1 MDTMDQLTDIFR
13 SVFNDETI
21 ELADQLTADDIDGW
35 DSIAHINLIFAV
47 EAAFGVTFST
57 SDLKTLATV
66 GDLRKLIEKRVS

>member
-47 EAAFGVTFST
+47 EEAFGVSFST

-66 GDLRKLIEKRVS
+66 GDLRTLIEQRLS